1 MPSWPRSRLKSTR
14 AHHLW
19 QIPVPQGWLCPH
31 AVGVAPRALSI
42 LILISII
49 AAGSAA
55 RLWEGTAC
63 HWRGQMR
70 RGAGPLGT
78 ETDSASPVLVLPG
91 GQLLPRV
98 STFLEQKTTAAW
110 DALEGESVVTQPC
123 PTLCNPHG
131 LWPTKLLCPW
141 DSPGKNTGVVATTS
155 SRGISQPR
163 NQTPGSYV
171 SCIGRRV
178 LYH

>member
-1 MPSWPRSRLKSTR
+1 
-14 AHHLW
+14 
-19 QIPVPQGWLCPH
+19 
-31 AVGVAPRALSI
+31 
-42 LILISII
+42 
-49 AAGSAA
+49 
-55 RLWEGTAC
+55 
-63 HWRGQMR
+63 MR
-70 RGAGPLGT
+70 RGVGPLGT

-141 DSPGKNTGVVATTS
+141 DSPGKNSGVGFHALLQ
-155 SRGISQPR
+155 GIFPTQELNLGLLHFR
-163 NQTPGSYV
+163 W
-171 SCIGRRV
+171 I
-178 LYH
+178 LY